1 MILFLNI
8 HKKNIRFAPVFLKS
22 KHNDMKAL
30 VCIGHVP
37 DTTSKIRFVEGDTK
51 FNSADIQYII
61 GPYEEL
67 ALTRLLDLRDAGN
80 AISITVVNV
89 GLADTEPTLRKA
101 LAMGA
106 DDAIR
111 VNAEPTDA
119 IFVGKQI
126 AEVFKSGAYD
136 VVVTGKE
143 SIDYNGG
150 QVEGIIAEF
159 ANLPSVSGAS
169 FFDISG
175 DEVKLEQEMEGG
187 KLKLDAIYPFVV
199 SAGKG
204 FAIEPRIPNMRG
216 IMSARTKPLKIVEPV
231 AQENMTQVVKH
242 YLPESKPTCVKV
254 SPDQVEDLV
263 RLLHEEAKVI

>member
-1 MILFLNI
+1 
-8 HKKNIRFAPVFLKS
+8 
-22 KHNDMKAL
+22 MKAL

-51 FNSADIQYII
+51 FNSADIQYIV

-67 ALTRLLDLRDAGN
+67 ALTRLLDLKDAGN
-80 AISITVVNV
+80 PITITVVNV
-89 GLADTEPTLRKA
+89 GPADTEPTLRKA

-106 DDAIR
+106 DDAVR
-111 VNAEPTDA
+111 VNAEPLDA
-119 IFVGKQI
+119 VFVGRQI
-126 AEVFKSGAYD
+126 AEVFKNGGYD
-136 VVVTGKE
+136 VIVTGKE

-159 ANLPSVSGAS
+159 AGLPSVSGAS
-169 FFDISG
+169 LFEMNG
-175 DEVKLEQEMEGG
+175 DKVKLEQEMEGG
-187 KLKLDAIYPFVV
+187 KLVLEASYPFVV

-216 IMSARTKPLKIVEPV
+216 IMSARTKPLKVVEPV
-231 AQENMTQVVKH
+231 SQENMTQVLKH
-242 YLPESKPTCVKV
+242 YLPEAKPACKKI
-254 SPDQVEDLV
+254 SPENVEELV